1 MPRNNRISSYLGNY
15 SGFAFMEV
23 MLGFVVLAIV
33 VSSVAG
39 LTIYNNRTVTVSQ
52 QKILAL
58 NLAQDKLESFKNLG
72 TAYDEEG
79 NFPDYPDYSYKSYKV
94 ESEEPVAGTYTII
107 IKVFYKSEQLAQLTG
122 EVEASAP

>member
-1 MPRNNRISSYLGNY
+1 LPRNNRISSYLGNY

-52 QKILAL
+52 QKIIAL

-79 NFPDYPDYSYKSYKV
+79 NFPDYPDYSYKV
-94 ESEEPVAGTYTII
+94 ESEELVTGTYTII

>member
-52 QKILAL
+52 QKIIAL

-79 NFPDYPDYSYKSYKV
+79 NFPDYPDYSYKV
-94 ESEEPVAGTYTII
+94 ESEELVTGTYTII